1 MRMIRRAAR
10 AIRALLA
17 AAALAPAA
25 ARAGALDVSPVSVE
39 LTGKAR
45 TALMTLRNGDGAPV
59 RYQLRAHTWA
69 QKPDGAMDLTPTR
82 ELVVFPPLLEL
93 APGEERNVRIGTDAA
108 PAATERTWR
117 LFIEELP
124 RAETAED
131 ATRVKVLTRVGVPV
145 FLAPT
150 KAVER
155 GELAFLSRDGTRV
168 RLALRNTGTVRLRPR
183 SVRLA
188 LVAADGTSVLERSLD
203 VWYVLAGGE
212 RVYEVDVPA
221 EACARAATV
230 VATAALER
238 GVLEAR
244 AAGACRD
251 L

>member
-1 MRMIRRAAR
+1 MRPLRRAAR
-10 AIRALLA
+10 ALRVLLA

-25 ARAGALDVSPVSVE
+25 ASGGDLDVSPVNVE
-39 LTGKAR
+39 LSGKVR
-45 TALMTLRNGDGAPV
+45 TALLSLRNGDGAPA
-59 RYQLRAHTWA
+59 RYQLRAYGWA
-69 QKPDGAMDLTPTR
+69 QKPDGAMDLTPSR

-93 APGEERNVRIGTDAA
+93 APGEARNVRIGTDAA
-108 PAATERTWR
+108 PAGTERTWR

-131 ATRVKVLTRVGVPV
+131 AARVKVLTRVGVPV
-145 FLAPT
+145 FLAPAT
-150 KAVER
+150 PVER
-155 GELAFLSRDGTRV
+155 GELAFLGRDGARV
-168 RLALRNTGTVRLRPR
+168 RLAVRNTGTVRLRPR

-188 LVAADGTSVLERSLD
+188 LLAADGTSVLERSLD

-251 L
+251 P